1 MKTSALSFLFAIIS
15 GAVLSAVTTQTL
27 ELEASGRISITSDT
41 FAPEDL
47 QIRTGVVSTAGKLWN
62 FLPSTSKIVPESGD
76 KVDRVGTYVFPD
88 DSELSHTVEAKI
100 VGSEVVVNAS
110 WPTTSTAPGFSLV
123 DLWVSG
129 NEAGDLTIDV
139 DGQTIF
145 TNSRFEKQPYIKQA
159 GEAVFKRTSTG
170 KFLFKITGNIVSG
183 QVVFLPDQPE
193 QGLTFR
199 IFNVPD
205 GNAST
210 IGDATTLN
218 WTLSFK
224 E

>member
-1 MKTSALSFLFAIIS
+1 MKTSALSFLFVLLSAA
-15 GAVLSAVTTQTL
+15 GLSAVTPQTL
-27 ELEASGRISITSDT
+27 ELNASGRISITTDT
-41 FAPEDL
+41 FDSEAL
-47 QIRTGVVSTAGKLWN
+47 QIRTGVVSTAGKLWS

-76 KVDRVGTYVFPD
+76 EVGRVGTYEFPD
-88 DSELSHTVEAKI
+88 ASKLVHTVRVKI
-100 VGSEVVVNAS
+100 VGSDVVVDAS
-110 WPTTSTAPGFSLV
+110 WPTTSAAAGFSTV

-129 NEAGDLTIDV
+129 DEAGDLTIEA
-139 DGQTIF
+139 DGQTVF
-145 TNSRFEKQPYIKQA
+145 TNSRFDKQPYIKNA
-159 GEAVFKRTSTG
+159 GEIVFKRTSTG
-170 KFLFKITGNIVSG
+170 KFLFKITGDLMSEH
-183 QVVFLPDQPE
+183 VVFLSEQPE

-210 IGDATTLN
+210 IGDTTTLN